1 MKLSV
6 RRGLLAAT
14 ATVGLILAAA
24 APQATAAG
32 PQHPASTTSTEQAGG
47 QRVAPGDPV
56 RDGSPDSA
64 VDRVA
69 DFYGAYIDAVSDG
82 TDNLSDGLRAHYLTA
97 DFQQRLAAWEQA
109 NHADGVLRAQDV
121 PTHWE
126 VRYHDSGAGHLFT
139 TVTLTWG
146 TGPNATHTK
155 LAVQSD
161 LSTKLISDIEDAPA
175 GY

>member
-1 MKLSV
+1 M
-6 RRGLLAAT
+6 T
-14 ATVGLILAAA
+14 DTD
-24 APQATAAG
+24 T
-32 PQHPASTTSTEQAGG
+32 QAG
-47 QRVAPGDPV
+47 AAV
-56 RDGSPDSA
+56 RSGSLDSA

-82 TDNLSDGLRAHYLTA
+82 TDGLGDQLRAHYLTE
-97 DFQQRLAAWEQA
+97 DLRRRLAAWEEA

-121 PTHWE
+121 PTRWE

-146 TGPNATHTK
+146 TGPDAGHTR

-161 LSTKLISDIEDAPA
+161 LSTKLISDIEE
-175 GY
+175 G

>member
-1 MKLSV
+1 MTDTRTEEGSAV
-6 RRGLLAAT
+6 R
-14 ATVGLILAAA
+14 
-24 APQATAAG
+24 
-32 PQHPASTTSTEQAGG
+32 S
-47 QRVAPGDPV
+47 
-56 RDGSPDSA
+56 GSPDSA

-82 TDNLSDGLRAHYLTA
+82 TDDLGQELRAHYLTE
-97 DFQQRLAAWEQA
+97 DLRRRLAAWEEA

-121 PTHWE
+121 PTRWE

-146 TGPNATHTK
+146 AGPDATHTR

-161 LSTKLISDIEDAPA
+161 LGTKLISDIEDGPA
-175 GY
+175 A

>member
-1 MKLSV
+1 MPDDQTNDAV
-6 RRGLLAAT
+6 R
-14 ATVGLILAAA
+14 
-24 APQATAAG
+24 
-32 PQHPASTTSTEQAGG
+32 SGG
-47 QRVAPGDPV
+47 
-56 RDGSPDSA
+56 PDSA

-69 DFYGAYIDAVSDG
+69 DFYGAYIDAVDDG
-82 TDNLSDGLRAHYLTA
+82 TDDLGQELRAHYLTE
-97 DFQQRLAAWEQA
+97 DLRQRLAAWEEA

-146 TGPNATHTK
+146 TGPDAGHTQ

-161 LSTKLISDIEDAPA
+161 LSTKLISDIEDAPT
-175 GY
+175 GS

>member
-1 MKLSV
+1 MRVPV
-6 RRGLLAAT
+6 RLVAALLPLAAVL
-14 ATVGLILAAA
+14 APCSAQAAA
-24 APQATAAG
+24 QPGLRTFGTHHAAG
-32 PQHPASTTSTEQAGG
+32 G
-47 QRVAPGDPV
+47 PV
-56 RDGSPDSA
+56 REGSPDSA

-82 TDNLSDGLRAHYLTA
+82 TDNLSHELRSHYLTH
-97 DFQQRLAAWEQA
+97 DFQHRLTVWEEA

-146 TGPNATHTK
+146 TGPHAAHTR

-161 LSTKLISDIEDAPA
+161 LSTKLISDIEE
-175 GY
+175 G

>member
-1 MKLSV
+1 M
-6 RRGLLAAT
+6 T
-14 ATVGLILAAA
+14 TT
-24 APQATAAG
+24 Q
-32 PQHPASTTSTEQAGG
+32 TTSA
-47 QRVAPGDPV
+47 V
-56 RDGSPDSA
+56 RSGSPDSA

-82 TDNLSDGLRAHYLTA
+82 IDDLAEHLRAHYLTE
-97 DFQQRLAAWEQA
+97 DFRQRLAAWEET

-126 VRYHDSGAGHLFT
+126 VTYQDSGAGHLFT

-146 TGPNATHTK
+146 TGPDASHTR

-161 LSTKLISDIEDAPA
+161 LSTKLISDIEDAPSA
-175 GY
+175 